1 MSWHGPEFVL
11 VIIAMSTFGWIATS
25 WIRAKHGYPVTDDW
39 GNTIGKDGDL
49 STARKAEL
57 LSSENERLQGQVGR
71 LEERLA
77 VLERIATD
85 PATRTAREIEALSR
99 GDA

>member
-11 VIIAMSTFGWIATS
+11 AIIAMSYAGWIITS
-25 WIRAKHGYPVTDDW
+25 YIRAKHGYPVTDDW
-39 GNTIGKDGDL
+39 GKTVGKDGEL
-49 STARKAEL
+49 SANRKAEL
-57 LSSENERLQGQVGR
+57 LSSENERLQGQVVR

-85 PATRTAREIEALSR
+85 PATRTARDIDALR
-99 GDA
+99 